1 MENNNAGKPR
11 YGNWVSTQLI
21 KKCLLMLV
29 LFTVAEAALCTFVS
43 GFISLKVILLLLTI
57 FLFIG
62 TVYFYR
68 ARWLFSPEGGD
79 VQNKVLDT
87 LISHIGWNGIGKVLD
102 IGCGSAALTIRLA
115 KKYPK
120 AGVSGID
127 YWGDGWG
134 YCKKQCEENAV
145 FEGVA
150 DRTDFQQASASSLP
164 FADGTFDLVVSNL
177 TFHEVKDSK
186 NKVDVVKEALRVL
199 KPRGQFVFQD
209 LFLLERFYGT
219 PEELVSSVKG
229 MGVSNVHF
237 MDTSKSSFIPG
248 ALKLPFMIG
257 TLGLIY
263 GEK

>member
-1 MENNNAGKPR
+1 MENNNAGTPR
-11 YGNWVSTQLI
+11 YGNWVSAQLI
-21 KKCLLMLV
+21 KKCVIMFV
-29 LFTVAEAALCTFVS
+29 LFAVTEAALCTFVS
-43 GFISLKVILLLLTI
+43 GFIPLKIIMSLLTAF
-57 FLFIG
+57 FLIG
-62 TVYFYR
+62 TVYFCR
-68 ARWLFSPEGGD
+68 ARRLFSPKGGD

-87 LISHIGWNGIGKVLD
+87 LISHIGWNGIGEVLD
-102 IGCGSAALTIRLA
+102 IGCGSAALTIKLA

-127 YWGDGWG
+127 YWGEGWG

-145 FEGVA
+145 LEGVA

-199 KPRGQFVFQD
+199 KPGGRFVFQD
-209 LFLLERFYGT
+209 LFLLARYYGS

-237 MDTSKSSFIPG
+237 VDTRKSSFIPG

-257 TLGLIY
+257 TMGLIY